1 LKEYQNN
8 INVIDQVTKTIEK
21 EVEILLLKTEKIKN
35 EVEKS
40 LIIIKINSIF
50 SQK

>member
-1 LKEYQNN
+1 MKEYQNN
-8 INVIDQVTKTIEK
+8 KNVIDQVTKTIEK
-21 EVEILLLKTEKIKN
+21 EILLLKTEKIKN

-40 LIIIKINSIF
+40 LIIIKINGIF

>member
-1 LKEYQNN
+1 MKEYQNN
-8 INVIDQVTKTIEK
+8 KNVIDQVTKTIEK

>member
-1 LKEYQNN
+1 MKEYQNN
-8 INVIDQVTKTIEK
+8 KNVIDQVTKTIEK

-40 LIIIKINSIF
+40 LIIIKINGIF

>member
-1 LKEYQNN
+1 MKEYQNN